1 VVTLPVGWDPGASW
15 RGADFFGGLATPWV
29 RITSLPR
36 GATSVYAGKLPYSR
50 AQQSHE
56 IGSANVAATRVL
68 AHTSTVLGD
77 LLAKDSAATDRLT
90 GAALQASSYTARAN
104 PPVSA
109 MQVLAL
115 DSSVRSDMDR
125 VQVTGSDF
133 VTLSGGSGSLTVT
146 LVNGL
151 AQPIT
156 VGLRARTDSPQV
168 KVGAH
173 DPVSL
178 QPGQRSTLRLHVTSG
193 VGLHEVTL
201 TPVTTK
207 GANAGTPLT
216 FSMRTSQVGRLIWY
230 IIFAGGALLAVMI
243 VRRIVLRISSHRWRQ
258 NEAS

>member
-1 VVTLPVGWDPGASW
+1 M
-15 RGADFFGGLATPWV
+15 
-29 RITSLPR
+29 PR
-36 GATSVYAGKLPYSR
+36 GATTTYAGKLPYDR
-50 AQQSHE
+50 AQQDRE
-56 IGSANVAATRVL
+56 VGDTNVAATRTL

-77 LLAKDSAATDRLT
+77 LLAKPSDAPYRLT

-109 MQVLAL
+109 QQVLSL
-115 DSSVRSDMDR
+115 DSSVRSDLDR
-125 VQVTGSDF
+125 LEVRGSDF
-133 VTLSGGSGSLTVT
+133 VTLSGGSGSLTVS

-151 AQPIT
+151 DQPVT
-156 VGLRARTDSPQV
+156 VGLKAQTDSADVRVEAP
-168 KVGAH
+168 

-178 QPGQRSTLRLHVTSG
+178 QPGQRSTLRLQVTSG

-201 TPVTTK
+201 TPITTK
-207 GANAGTPLT
+207 GASAGTPLT